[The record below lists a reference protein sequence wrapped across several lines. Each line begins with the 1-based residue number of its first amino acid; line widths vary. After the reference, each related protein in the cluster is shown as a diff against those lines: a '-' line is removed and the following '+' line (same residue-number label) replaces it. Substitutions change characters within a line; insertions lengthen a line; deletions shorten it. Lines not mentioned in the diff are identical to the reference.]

1 MKVAI
6 GFDSLAEICHVRMK
20 QLFFLLLNSLP
31 KALKAAVAQINSILI
46 LLQLSNLR
54 HFCGVIYYCHAC
66 FTFHLFYALFY
77 FYFLWFSKVMR
88 LSFTKPVKA

>member
-20 QLFFLLLNSLP
+20 QLFFLLLNSVP

-54 HFCGVIYYCHAC
+54 HFCGVIYKLSCVFYVLLI
-66 FTFHLFYALFY
+66 FSLVLFLF
-77 FYFLWFSKVMR
+77 SCGS
-88 LSFTKPVKA
+88 LSL